1 MTKTIRTSLACLCAA
16 FVSLTAAPTAEA
28 SANLLDPIRIWGPV
42 TSTSTEG
49 EDARFFSLDNQSG
62 QSYQG
67 ELRITVSK
75 VYTRVLDAVTGQPC
89 PVEDIRPG
97 ETAYVYIGP
106 AMTMSQPPMANA
118 SMILCNIPADF
129 RVPDYLKVA
138 SLEWNEDR
146 TEALLTSTG
155 GEAYTVAADC
165 ETTPYLSA
173 NIVTVDDLTPGVS
186 CLLWAD
192 GENGATRIINFT
204 NPGLPIEELPMDPGW
219 QKINNHW
226 YFYTEDGSMAK
237 GWITDRDKIY
247 YLDPETGMMHKG
259 FLTIDDKTYYLQSD
273 GSLLTSPK
281 LFTPDKNGVLQ

>member
-1 MTKTIRTSLACLCAA
+1 MTKTIRTSLVCLCAA
-16 FVSLTAAPTAEA
+16 FVSLTAAPAAEA

-165 ETTPYLSA
+165 ETTPYLST
-173 NIVTVDDLTPGVS
+173 NIVSYGRTVRTERPVS
-186 CLLWAD
+186 L
-192 GENGATRIINFT
+192 I
-204 NPGLPIEELPMDPGW
+204 LPI
-219 QKINNHW
+219 
-226 YFYTEDGSMAK
+226 
-237 GWITDRDKIY
+237 R
-247 YLDPETGMMHKG
+247 
-259 FLTIDDKTYYLQSD
+259 
-273 GSLLTSPK
+273 GSLSKNFPWTRAGRRSTITGTFTQRTVLWPKGGSPTATK
-281 LFTPDKNGVLQ
+281 SITWIRKRV